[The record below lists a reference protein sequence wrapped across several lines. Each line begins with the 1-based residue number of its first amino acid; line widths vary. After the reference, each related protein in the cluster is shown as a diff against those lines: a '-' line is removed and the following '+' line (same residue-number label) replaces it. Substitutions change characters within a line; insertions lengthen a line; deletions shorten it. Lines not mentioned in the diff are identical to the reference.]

1 MCFWAEAINTA
12 MYLHNRSPTVA
23 LKDKTPFEYW
33 FERKPDISNL
43 RVFGCICYIHVPD
56 GQRQKLD
63 PKSSK
68 GIFVGYPEGTKGYK
82 LYDLRKDTFVLS
94 RNGYVYEDKFYHPDL
109 EAKSNDVTKSVFP
122 EEDVDIESIIEHP
135 IDIENLPETHEDD
148 IEPVGEENGDYPV
161 KATYEETFMQQVKSI
176 GAKRERKPPIR
187 VIDEISHYAEHCFTT
202 ESLTSEA
209 DEPKSLSEALNCEH
223 SDQWKEAM
231 TSE

>member
-1 MCFWAEAINTA
+1 

-23 LKDKTPFEYW
+23 LKDITPFEYW

-56 GQRQKLD
+56 GQCRKLD

-68 GIFVGYPEGTKGYK
+68 GIFVGYPEGTKGYT
-82 LYDLRKDTFVLS
+82 LYDLRKEKFGLS
-94 RNGYVYEDKFYHPDL
+94 RNVLFYEDKFYHPDS
-109 EAKSNDVTKSVFP
+109 EAKSNDVTKSVCP
-122 EEDVDIESIIEHP
+122 EEDVDSESIIEHP
-135 IDIENLPETHEDD
+135 IDIENLPENHEDD
-148 IEPVGEENGDYPV
+148 IEPVGEENRDYLV

-187 VIDEISHYAEHCFTT
+187 LIEEISNYVEHCFMT
-202 ESLTSEA
+202 ESLTSES
-209 DEPKSLSEALNCEH
+209 DEPKSLSEALNGEH

-231 TSE
+231 NSE